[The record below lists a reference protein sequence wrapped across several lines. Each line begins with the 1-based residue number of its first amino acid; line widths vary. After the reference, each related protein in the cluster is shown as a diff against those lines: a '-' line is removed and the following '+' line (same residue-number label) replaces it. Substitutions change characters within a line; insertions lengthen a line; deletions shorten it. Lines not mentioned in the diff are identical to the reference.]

1 MQTPLE
7 KAPAVCSPLGLLQLL
22 CGLCGQLPFGSLR
35 AATALLVIALASPLR
50 AQDPR
55 VIDDFSS
62 LAAWTSVPS
71 DGVSLQLV
79 PAAGAMRMDIDFH
92 GGGGYAVARRAV
104 NLEMP
109 ANYEITFRVRG
120 TVPVNNLE
128 FKLSDSTG
136 ENVWWENRRDFA
148 FPRTWTTYR
157 IKRRQIQFAWGPL
170 GGGELRRAAGIEIA
184 VTAGK
189 GGKGSVWIDDLRLT
203 PLPPD
208 PATPPAPVAL
218 DAPAA
223 VDGDSTT
230 VWKSQPVATP
240 SLTLDL
246 GYRREFGGLVIDW
259 DSLDYARAYDVQ
271 GSTDQRSW
279 RVLRRV
285 TRGNGGRDWLY
296 MPESEAQWLRLTART
311 TSRSRGIGVR
321 EIRVKPL
328 EWSATPNAFFADVS
342 RESPAGSFPRYW
354 PDRQTFWTLVGVEGD
369 FREALFSEDGAV
381 ETDKAG
387 FTIEP
392 FLLNDARLLTWNDV
406 EITRSLADGDLPI
419 PSVQWRASGLTLDV
433 TSFATGGAGTSR
445 VFTRYRVTNS
455 TDSVVRPTLFVAV
468 RPFQV
473 NSAWQ
478 FLNTTG
484 GFTPIRSIVWRAGRV
499 YVNDT
504 AQVVPFP
511 APALFGATTLD
522 GGDIVDH
529 IRAGRLPTATAVRDS
544 LGFASGALSFPLTI
558 AARSHRDV
566 WIDLPARRASRVM
579 PRSAL
584 EATEALNAQA
594 LYWRGRLDSIPI
606 VLPPSG
612 APLIQ
617 AMRSSLAH
625 ILLNRDG
632 PRIQPGSRSYE
643 RSWIRDGALT
653 SAALLRIGGTREVR
667 EFIDWYAPFQ
677 YDNGKVPCCVDH
689 RGADPVPEHD
699 SHGELIFL
707 IAEYVRL
714 TGDTAVARTNWPR
727 IVAAVGYIDTLR
739 RQRLTP
745 EYDAADKRH
754 FRGILPPSISHEG
767 YSAKPMHSYW
777 DDFFALRGLKDAAEL
792 AVTLGEMG
800 EARRIGALADTFRVD
815 LIASIEAAMKVHNI
829 DFIPGAA
836 DLGDFDA
843 TSTTVGLAP
852 GGELHRLPRAAVERT
867 FARYYEEFVKRRDG
881 PQTWE
886 AYTPYEFRVP
896 GSLVR
901 LGWRDRALEVLD
913 WLFKDK
919 RPPEWNQWPEV
930 VWRDPRI
937 PRFFGDLPHG
947 WVASD
952 FIRSV
957 LDLFAYEDE
966 QETGATL
973 VIGAGIRDEWLR
985 EGDGVRV
992 RALPTRFGR
1001 IGYQARAVGD
1011 AIVFAFDPGLR
1022 MPAAGMLVRN
1032 PNDLPA
1038 RRITVD
1044 GREAS
1049 PDANGD
1055 VLLLA
1060 PAREVR
1066 FGY

>member
-1 MQTPLE
+1 MQYTSLALTLVAVLPL
-7 KAPAVCSPLGLLQLL
+7 
-22 CGLCGQLPFGSLR
+22 
-35 AATALLVIALASPLR
+35 AAQEA
-50 AQDPR
+50 R

-62 LAAWTSVPS
+62 IAAWTSAPS
-71 DGVSLQLV
+71 DGVSLRLV
-79 PAAGAMRMDIDFH
+79 AVAGAMRMDIDFH
-92 GGGGYAVARRAV
+92 GGGGYAVARRVVDLA
-104 NLEMP
+104 MP
-109 ANYEITFRVRG
+109 QNYEITFRIRG
-120 TVPVNNLE
+120 TVPPNNLE
-128 FKLSDSTG
+128 FKLIDSTG
-136 ENVWWENRRDFA
+136 ENVWWSNRRDFS

-157 IKRRQIQFAWGPL
+157 IKRRQVEFAWGPL
-170 GGGELRRAAGIEIA
+170 GSGALRHAAGIEIA

-203 PLPPD
+203 PLPPV
-208 PATPPAPVAL
+208 PTTPPPPVAI

-230 VWKSQPVATP
+230 AWRSPAIAVP

-259 DSLDYARAYDVQ
+259 DSLDYARAYDVL
-271 GSTDQRSW
+271 GSNDQRTW

-285 TRGNGGRDWLY
+285 ARANGARDWLY
-296 MPESEAQWLRLTART
+296 MPESEAQWVRLVART
-311 TSRSRGIGVR
+311 TSRGRGVGVR

-328 EWSATPNAFFADVS
+328 EWAATPNAFFADIA
-342 RESPAGSFPRYW
+342 RETPAGSFPRYW
-354 PDRQTFWTLVGVEGD
+354 PDRQTFWTLVGIEED
-369 FREALFSEDGAV
+369 FREALFSEDGAL
-381 ETDKAG
+381 ESDKG
-387 FTIEP
+387 SFTVEP
-392 FLLNDARLLTWNDV
+392 FLRNGEQLITWNDV
-406 EITRSLADGDLPI
+406 EVARSLEDGDLPI
-419 PSVQWRASGLTLDV
+419 PTVRWRAGNLTLDV
-433 TSFATGGAGTSR
+433 TSFATGR
-445 VFTRYRVTNS
+445 VAASTVLARYRVSNQG
-455 TDSVVRPTLFVAV
+455 DSAARPTLYLAV

-484 GFTPIRSIVWRAGRV
+484 GFSPIRSIVWRGGRV
-499 YVNDT
+499 HVNDT
-504 AQVVPFP
+504 AQVVPLE
-511 APALFGATTLD
+511 APRAFGATMLD
-522 GGDIVDH
+522 AGDIVDH
-529 IRAGRLPTATAVRDS
+529 LRAGRLPAATTARDS
-544 LGFASGALSFPLTI
+544 LGFASGALAYPLSI

-566 WIDLPARRASRVM
+566 WIALPARRAPASVLRTV
-579 PRSAL
+579 A
-584 EATEALNAQA
+584 EANASFNVTKRQWQA
-594 LYWRGRLDSIPI
+594 RLDSIPI
-606 VLPPSG
+606 VLPASG
-612 APLIQ
+612 AALIQ

-667 EFIDWYAPFQ
+667 EFIEWYAPFQ
-677 YDNGKVPCCVDH
+677 YPNGKVPCCVDH

-699 SHGELIFL
+699 SHGQLIYL

-714 TGDTAVARTNWPR
+714 TGDTAIARENWHR
-727 IVAAVGYIDTLR
+727 VLGAVDYIDSLR

-745 EYDAADKRH
+745 EYDAPDKRH

-792 AVTLGEMG
+792 AVTVGEMDA
-800 EARRIGALADTFRVD
+800 ARRIGALSDTFRVD
-815 LIASIEAAMKVHNI
+815 LVASIENAMRHHKI
-829 DFIPGAA
+829 DYIPGAA

-843 TSTTVGLAP
+843 TSTTVGMAP

-867 FARYYEEFVKRRDG
+867 FARYYEDFVKRRDG

-913 WLFKDK
+913 WLFKDR
-919 RPPEWNQWPEV
+919 RPAEWNQWPEV

-966 QETGATL
+966 QDTGAAL
-973 VIGAGIRDEWLR
+973 VIGAGVRDEWLR

-1001 IGYQARAVGD
+1001 IGYHMRAVGD
-1011 AIVFAFDPGLR
+1011 TVVLTFDAGLR
-1022 MPAAGMLVRN
+1022 MPAAGIVVRN

-1038 RRITVD
+1038 RRIVVN

-1049 PDANGD
+1049 PDENGNL
-1055 VLLLA
+1055 VLLA

-1066 FGY
+1066 FEY

>member
-1 MQTPLE
+1 MRKQ
-7 KAPAVCSPLGLLQLL
+7 AFPA
-22 CGLCGQLPFGSLR
+22 
-35 AATALLVIALASPLR
+35 ALLVTALAFPLR
-50 AQDPR
+50 AQEPR

-92 GGGGYAVARRAV
+92 GGGGYAVARRTV
-104 NLEMP
+104 DFELPE
-109 ANYEITFRVRG
+109 NYEITFRVRG

-136 ENVWWENRRDFA
+136 DNVWWVNRRDYA

-184 VTAGK
+184 VTAGN

-203 PLPPD
+203 PLPPV
-208 PATPPAPVAL
+208 PATPPAPVAT

-230 VWKSQPVATP
+230 VWKSRPVATP
-240 SLTLDL
+240 SITLDL

-271 GSTDQRSW
+271 GSTDQRTW

-285 TRGNGGRDWLY
+285 TRGNGRRDWLY
-296 MPESEAQWLRLTART
+296 MPESEAQWLRVTART
-311 TSRSRGIGVR
+311 TSRSRGIGMR

-342 RESPAGSFPRYW
+342 RESPPGSFPRYW
-354 PDRQTFWTLVGVEGD
+354 PDRQTFWTLVGIEGD
-369 FREALFSEDGAV
+369 FREALLSEDGALESDKGSFTV
-381 ETDKAG
+381 E
-387 FTIEP
+387 P
-392 FLLNDARLLTWNDV
+392 MLRNDGQLLTWNDV
-406 EITRSLADGDLPI
+406 AIARSLEGGDLPI
-419 PSVQWRASGLTLDV
+419 PTVQWRAGSLTLDI
-433 TSFATGGAGTSR
+433 TSFATGRAGASTILA
-445 VFTRYRVTNS
+445 RYRVSNQG
-455 TDSVVRPTLFVAV
+455 DSAARPTLYLAM

-484 GFTPIRSIVWRAGRV
+484 GFSPIRSIAWRAGRV
-499 YVNDT
+499 HVNDT
-504 AQVVPFP
+504 AHVVPLQPP
-511 APALFGATTLD
+511 AGFGAATLD
-522 GGDIVDH
+522 AGDIVDH
-529 IRAGRLPTATAVRDS
+529 LRTGRLPTATAVTDS
-544 LGFASGALSFPLTI
+544 LGFASGALAFPLVV
-558 AARSHRDV
+558 APRAHRDV
-566 WIDLPARRASRVM
+566 WVALPSRRAGAAM
-579 PRSAL
+579 PRSVAL
-584 EATEALNAQA
+584 ANGSFEATKQHWVA
-594 LYWRGRLDSIPI
+594 RLDSIPI

-612 APLIQ
+612 APLIR

-667 EFIDWYAPFQ
+667 DFIDWYAPFQ
-677 YDNGKVPCCVDH
+677 YANGKVPCCVDH

-745 EYDAADKRH
+745 EYDAPDKRH

-792 AVTLGEMG
+792 AVTLGELG

-815 LIASIEAAMKVHNI
+815 LLASIEAAMKVHTI

-867 FARYYEEFVKRRDG
+867 FARYYEEFLKRRDG

-985 EGDGVRV
+985 ERDGVRV

-1055 VLLLA
+1055 LLLLA

-1066 FGY
+1066 FEY

>member
-1 MQTPLE
+1 MRADSRLPKPRASCAQVLL
-7 KAPAVCSPLGLLQLL
+7 AAV
-22 CGLCGQLPFGSLR
+22 
-35 AATALLVIALASPLR
+35 LASPLA
-50 AQDPR
+50 AQEPR
-55 VIDDFSS
+55 VIDDFAS
-62 LAAWTSVPS
+62 LAAWTAVPS

-104 NLEMP
+104 NLELP
-109 ANYEITFRVRG
+109 ENYEITFRIRG
-120 TVPVNNLE
+120 TVPRNNLE

-136 ENVWWENRRDFA
+136 ENVWWLNRRDYA
-148 FPRTWTTYR
+148 FPTTWTTYR
-157 IKRRQIQFAWGPL
+157 IKRRQVSFAWGPL
-170 GGGELRRAAGIEIA
+170 GGGDLKRAAGIEIA
-184 VTAGK
+184 VTAGT
-189 GGKGSVWIDDLRLT
+189 GGKGSVWIDDLRVT
-203 PLPPD
+203 PLPPT
-208 PATPPAPVAL
+208 PATPPPLVAT

-223 VDGDSTT
+223 VDDDSGT
-230 VWKSQPVATP
+230 VWRSRVTAMP
-240 SLTLDL
+240 SLTVDL

-259 DSLDYARAYDVQ
+259 DSLDYARSYEVLA
-271 GSTDQRSW
+271 SNDQRTW
-279 RVLRRV
+279 RVVHRV

-296 MPESEAQWLRLTART
+296 MPESEAQWIRILART
-311 TSRSRGIGVR
+311 TSRSRGVGIRGL
-321 EIRVKPL
+321 RVKPL
-328 EWSATPNAFFADVS
+328 EWSATHNAFFADVS
-342 RESPAGSFPRYW
+342 RESPPGTFPRYW

-369 FREALFSEDGAV
+369 FREALFGEDGAL
-381 ETDKAG
+381 ESDKG
-387 FTIEP
+387 SFTIEP
-392 FLLNDARLLTWNDV
+392 FLRSDDRLLTWNDV
-406 EITRSLADGDLPI
+406 EITRSLEGSDLPI
-419 PSVQWRASGLTLDV
+419 PTVQWRAGNLTLDV
-433 TSFATGGAGTSR
+433 TSFGTGRAGAST
-445 VFTRYRVTNS
+445 VLARYRVSNRS
-455 TDSVVRPTLFVAV
+455 DSVARPTLYVAV

-484 GFTPIRSIVWRAGRV
+484 GFSAIRSIVWRGGRV
-499 YVNDT
+499 HVNDT
-504 AQVVPFP
+504 AHVVPLQPP
-511 APALFGATTLD
+511 AAFGATTLD
-522 GGDIVDH
+522 AGNIVDH
-529 IRAGRLPTATAVRDS
+529 LRGGRLPPAPAASDS
-544 LGFASGALSFPLTI
+544 RGFASGALAFPLTI
-558 AARSHRDV
+558 PAGPHRDV
-566 WIDLPARRASRVM
+566 WIALPARRA
-579 PRSAL
+579 
-584 EATEALNAQA
+584 QA
-594 LYWRGRLDSIPI
+594 LPPRTGAEANASLNVVRRQWQARLDSIPI

-612 APLIQ
+612 APIVR

-625 ILLNRDG
+625 ILLTRDG

-667 EFIDWYAPFQ
+667 EFIEWYAPFQ

-699 SHGELIFL
+699 SHGQLIYL

-714 TGDTAVARTNWPR
+714 TGDTSIARTNWPR
-727 IVAAVGYIDTLR
+727 IVDAVGYIDTLR

-745 EYDAADKRH
+745 EYDAPDKRH

-792 AVTLGEMG
+792 AVTLGELE
-800 EARRIGALADTFRVD
+800 EARRIGALSDTFRVD
-815 LIASIEAAMKVHNI
+815 LMASIQAAMQVHRI
-829 DFIPGAA
+829 DYIPGAA

-852 GGELHRLPRAAVERT
+852 GGELYRLPRAAVERT
-867 FARYYEEFVKRRDG
+867 FARYYENFVERRDG

-901 LGWRDRALEVLD
+901 LGWRDRAHEVLE
-913 WLFKDK
+913 WLFKDA
-919 RPPEWNQWPEV
+919 RPVEWNQWPEV

-937 PRFFGDLPHG
+937 PRFFGDVPHG

-966 QETGATL
+966 QETGAVL
-973 VIGAGIRDEWLR
+973 VIGAGMKDQWLR

-1001 IGYQARAVGD
+1001 ISYRARAVGD
-1011 AIVFAFDPGLR
+1011 TVVFSFDPGLR
-1022 MPAAGMLVRN
+1022 MPAAGIVVRN
-1032 PNDLPA
+1032 PSDLPA
-1038 RRITVD
+1038 RRILVD

-1049 PDANGD
+1049 PDATGNL
-1055 VLLLA
+1055 VLLA
-1060 PAREVR
+1060 TARQVR
-1066 FGY
+1066 FEY

>member
-1 MQTPLE
+1 MRRE
-7 KAPAVCSPLGLLQLL
+7 
-22 CGLCGQLPFGSLR
+22 CGLRIADCALVVLCAVPV
-35 AATALLVIALASPLR
+35 AAQES
-50 AQDPR
+50 R
-55 VIDDFSS
+55 VVDDFSS
-62 LAAWTSVPS
+62 LAAWTAVPS

-79 PAAGAMRMDIDFH
+79 PAGGAMRMDIDFH

-104 NLEMP
+104 DLALPE
-109 ANYEITFRVRG
+109 NYEITFRIRG
-120 TVPVNNLE
+120 TIPRNNLE
-128 FKLSDSTG
+128 FKLSDPSG
-136 ENVWWENRRDFA
+136 ENVWWLNRRDYG
-148 FPRTWTTYR
+148 FPGNWTTYR
-157 IKRRQIQFAWGPL
+157 IKRRQISFAWGPL
-170 GGGELRRAAGIEIA
+170 GGGELGRVAGIEIA
-184 VTAGK
+184 VTAGS
-189 GGKGSVWIDDLRLT
+189 GGKGSVWIDDLRVV
-203 PLPPD
+203 PLAPV
-208 PATPPAPVAL
+208 PATSPPLVAT

-223 VDGDSTT
+223 VDTDSTT
-230 VWKSQPVATP
+230 VWRSRVTAMP
-240 SLTLDL
+240 SLTIDL

-259 DSLDYARAYDVQ
+259 DSLDYARSYEVLA
-271 GSTDQRSW
+271 SNDQRTW
-279 RVLRRV
+279 RVAHRV

-296 MPESEAQWLRLTART
+296 MPESEAQWLRVLART
-311 TSRSRGIGVR
+311 TSRSRGVGIR
-321 EIRVKPL
+321 EVRVKPL
-328 EWSATPNAFFADVS
+328 EWSATQNAFFAEVS
-342 RESPAGSFPRYW
+342 RESSSGTFPRYW
-354 PDRQTFWTLVGVEGD
+354 PDRQTFWTLVGIEGD
-369 FREALFSEDGAV
+369 FREALLSEDGAL
-381 ETDKAG
+381 ESDKG
-387 FTIEP
+387 SFTIEP
-392 FLLNDARLLTWNDV
+392 FLRSGEGLLTWNDV
-406 EITRSLADGDLPI
+406 EIAQSLEGGDLPI
-419 PSVQWRASGLTLDV
+419 PTVQWRAGSFTLDV
-433 TSFATGGAGTSR
+433 TSFATGRAGASTALA
-445 VFTRYRVTNS
+445 RYRVSNQS
-455 TDSVVRPTLFVAV
+455 DSVTRTTLYVAV

-484 GFTPIRSIVWRAGRV
+484 GFSPIRSIVWRAGRV
-499 YVNDT
+499 HINDT
-504 AQVVPFP
+504 AHVVPLQ
-511 APALFGATTLD
+511 APSGFGATTLD
-522 GGDIVDH
+522 AGDIVDH
-529 IRAGRLPTATAVRDS
+529 LRNGRLPTATTAGDS
-544 LGFASGALSFPLTI
+544 LGFASGALAFPLTI
-558 AARSHRDV
+558 PARAHRDV
-566 WIDLPARRASRVM
+566 WIALPSRRVGASMR
-579 PRSAL
+579 RTAAQANASL
-584 EATEALNAQA
+584 EAAKRH
-594 LYWRGRLDSIPI
+594 WRARLDSIPI

-612 APLIQ
+612 APIVR

-653 SAALLRIGGTREVR
+653 SAALLRVGGTREVR
-667 EFIDWYAPFQ
+667 EFIEWYAPFQ

-699 SHGELIFL
+699 SHGQLIYL

-714 TGDTAVARTNWPR
+714 TGDTAIARTNWPR
-727 IVAAVGYIDTLR
+727 IVDAVGYIDTLR

-792 AVTLGEMG
+792 AATLGEL
-800 EARRIGALADTFRVD
+800 EESRRIGALADTFRVD
-815 LIASIEAAMKVHNI
+815 LIASIQASMRVHKI

-901 LGWRDRALEVLD
+901 LGWRDRANEVLD
-913 WLFKDK
+913 WLFKDA
-919 RPPEWNQWPEV
+919 RPREWNQWPEV

-937 PRFFGDLPHG
+937 PRFFGDVPHG

-966 QETGATL
+966 QETGAAL

-1001 IGYQARAVGD
+1001 LGYHARAVGD
-1011 AIVFAFDPGLR
+1011 TIVFAFDPGLR
-1022 MPAAGMLVRN
+1022 MPAAGLVVRN

-1038 RRITVD
+1038 RRILVD

-1049 PDANGD
+1049 PDAGGHL
-1055 VLLLA
+1055 VLLA
-1060 PAREVR
+1060 PARAVR
-1066 FGY
+1066 FEY

>member
-1 MQTPLE
+1 MIADCAGALW
-7 KAPAVCSPLGLLQLL
+7 AGRIASCAVWVACALSV
-22 CGLCGQLPFGSLR
+22 
-35 AATALLVIALASPLR
+35 AAQEA
-50 AQDPR
+50 R

-62 LAAWTSVPS
+62 LSAWTSVPS
-71 DGVSLQLV
+71 DGVSLALV
-79 PAAGAMRMDIDFH
+79 QTAGAMRMDIDFH

-104 NLEMP
+104 DLEMP
-109 ANYEITFRVRG
+109 ENYEITFRVRG
-120 TVPVNNLE
+120 TVPRNNLE
-128 FKLSDSTG
+128 FKLIDPTG
-136 ENVWWENRRDFA
+136 ENVWWLNRRDFT

-157 IKRRQIQFAWGPL
+157 IKRRQVSFAWGPL
-170 GGGELRRAAGIEIA
+170 GGGDLRRAAGIEIA
-184 VTAGK
+184 ITAGS
-189 GGKGSVWIDDLRLT
+189 GGRGSVWIDDLRLT
-203 PLPPD
+203 PLPLV
-208 PATPPAPVAL
+208 PATPPTPVAIG
-218 DAPAA
+218 APAA
-223 VDGDSTT
+223 VDDDSTT
-230 VWKSQPVATP
+230 VWTSRAVPTP

-259 DSLDYARAYDVQ
+259 DSLEYARTYEIL
-271 GSTDQRSW
+271 GSNDERTW

-285 TRGNGGRDWLY
+285 ARGNGGRDWLY
-296 MPESEAQWLRLTART
+296 MPESEAQWVRIVARA
-311 TSRSRGIGVR
+311 TSRGRGMGVR
-321 EIRVKPL
+321 DVRVKPL
-328 EWSATPNAFFADVS
+328 EWSATPNAFFADIA
-342 RESPAGSFPRYW
+342 REAPAGSFPRYW

-369 FREALFSEDGAV
+369 FREALFSEDGAL
-381 ETDKAG
+381 EGDKAG

-392 FLLNDARLLTWNDV
+392 FLSNDARLITWNDV
-406 EITRSLADGDLPI
+406 EIARSLEDRDLPI
-419 PSVQWRASGLTLDV
+419 PTVQWRAGGLTLDV
-433 TSFATGGAGTSR
+433 TSFATGRSGAST
-445 VFTRYRVTNS
+445 VLARYRVTNL
-455 TDSVVRPTLFVAV
+455 TDSVLRPTLYVAV

-473 NSAWQ
+473 NSALQ

-484 GFTPIRSIVWRAGRV
+484 GFAPIRSIVWRGGRV
-499 YVNDT
+499 HVNDT
-504 AQVVPFP
+504 AHVVPLQ
-511 APALFGATTLD
+511 APRSFGATTLD
-522 GGDIVDH
+522 AGDIVDH
-529 IRAGRLPTATAVRDS
+529 LRTGRLPTATTARDS
-544 LGFASGALSFPLTI
+544 LGFASGALAFPLSI
-558 AARSHRDV
+558 PARSHHDV
-566 WIDLPARRASRVM
+566 WIAMPARRARASA
-579 PRSAL
+579 PRMVA
-584 EATEALNAQA
+584 EANASFNVTKRQ
-594 LYWRGRLDSIPI
+594 WQTRLDSIPI
-606 VLPPSG
+606 ELPASG
-612 APLIQ
+612 APLVQ

-677 YDNGKVPCCVDH
+677 YPNGKVPCCVDH

-699 SHGELIFL
+699 SHGQLIYL
-707 IAEYVRL
+707 IAEYARL
-714 TGDTAVARTNWPR
+714 TGDTGVARTHWPR

-745 EYDAADKRH
+745 EFDAPDKRH

-792 AVTLGEMG
+792 GFTLGETD
-800 EARRIGALADTFRVD
+800 EATRIAALSDTFRVD
-815 LIASIEAAMKVHNI
+815 LIASIENAMRHHRI

-852 GGELHRLPRAAVERT
+852 GGELHRLPRQALERT
-867 FARYYEEFVKRRDG
+867 FARYYDDFVKRRDG

-896 GSLVR
+896 GALLR
-901 LGWRDRALEVLD
+901 LGRRDRALEVLD

-966 QETGATL
+966 HDTGAAL

-985 EGDGVRV
+985 EGEGVRV
-992 RALPTRFGR
+992 RAMPTRFGR
-1001 IGYQARAVGD
+1001 LGYQMRAMGD
-1011 AIVFAFDPGLR
+1011 TIVLTFDPGLR
-1022 MPAAGMLVRN
+1022 MPAAGLIVRN

-1038 RRITVD
+1038 RRIVVN

-1049 PDANGD
+1049 PDQNGD
-1055 VLLLA
+1055 LVLLA

-1066 FGY
+1066 FEY

>member
-1 MQTPLE
+1 MR
-7 KAPAVCSPLGLLQLL
+7 ARIA
-22 CGLCGQLPFGSLR
+22 LR
-35 AATALLVIALASPLR
+35 AARGLRGTLCAFVLATSVG
-50 AQDPR
+50 AQEAR

-62 LAAWTSVPS
+62 LAAWTAVPS
-71 DGVSLQLV
+71 DGVSLTLV
-79 PAAGAMRMDIDFH
+79 PATGAMRMDIDFQ

-104 NLEMP
+104 DLEMP
-109 ANYEITFRVRG
+109 ENYEITFRVRG
-120 TVPVNNLE
+120 TVPRNNLE
-128 FKLSDSTG
+128 FKLIDSTG
-136 ENVWWENRRDFA
+136 ENVWWLNRRDFA

-157 IKRRQIQFAWGPL
+157 IKRRQVQFAWGPL

-184 VTAGK
+184 VTAGS

-203 PLPPD
+203 PLPPV
-208 PATPPAPVAL
+208 PATPPPPVAV

-230 VWKSQPVATP
+230 AWRSRAIATP

-259 DSLDYARAYDVQ
+259 DSLDYARAYDVL
-271 GSTDQRSW
+271 GSNDQRTW

-285 TRGNGGRDWLY
+285 ARGTGGRDWLY
-296 MPESEAQWLRLTART
+296 MPESEAQWVRLVARA
-311 TSRSRGIGVR
+311 TSRGRGVGVR

-328 EWSATPNAFFADVS
+328 EWSATPNAFFADIA
-342 RESPAGSFPRYW
+342 RETPAGSFPRFW
-354 PDRQTFWTLVGVEGD
+354 PDRQTFWTLVGVEED
-369 FREALFSEDGAV
+369 FREALFSEDGAL
-381 ETDKAG
+381 ESDKG
-387 FTIEP
+387 SFTVEP
-392 FLLNDARLLTWNDV
+392 FLRNDGQLITWNDV
-406 EITRSLADGDLPI
+406 EIARSLEDGDLPI
-419 PSVQWRASGLTLDV
+419 PTVQWRAGNLTLEV
-433 TSFATGGAGTSR
+433 TSFATGRAGAST
-445 VFTRYRVTNS
+445 VMARYRVYNGS
-455 TDSVVRPTLFVAV
+455 DSAARPTLYLAV

-484 GFTPIRSIVWRAGRV
+484 GFSPIHSLSWRAGRV
-499 YVNDT
+499 HVNDT
-504 AQVVPFP
+504 ARVVPLQ
-511 APALFGATTLD
+511 APSVFGATMLD
-522 GGDIVDH
+522 AGDIVDH
-529 IRAGRLPTATAVRDS
+529 LRAGRLPTATSVRDS
-544 LGFASGALSFPLTI
+544 LGFASGALAYPLSI

-566 WIDLPARRASRVM
+566 WIALPARGAGTSV
-579 PRSAL
+579 PR
-584 EATEALNAQA
+584 TVAQA
-594 LYWRGRLDSIPI
+594 TATFDAARRHWQTRLDSIPI
-606 VLPPSG
+606 VLPASG

-653 SAALLRIGGTREVR
+653 SAALLRVGGTREVR
-667 EFIDWYAPFQ
+667 EFIEWYAPFQ
-677 YDNGKVPCCVDH
+677 YPNGKVPCCVDH

-699 SHGELIFL
+699 SHGQLIYL
-707 IAEYVRL
+707 ITEYVRL
-714 TGDTAVARTNWPR
+714 TADTAVARANWPR
-727 IVAAVGYIDTLR
+727 VVAAVGYIDTLR

-745 EYDAADKRH
+745 EFDAPDKRH

-777 DDFFALRGLKDAAEL
+777 DDFFALRGLRDATEL
-792 AVTLGEMG
+792 AVTLGEMD
-800 EARRIGALADTFRVD
+800 EARRITALSDTFRVD
-815 LIASIEAAMKVHNI
+815 LIASIESAMRHHNI

-843 TSTTVGLAP
+843 TSTTVALAP
-852 GGELHRLPRAAVERT
+852 GGELRRLPRAAVERT
-867 FARYYEEFVKRRDG
+867 FARYYEDFVKRRDG

-966 QETGATL
+966 QETGAAL

-1001 IGYQARAVGD
+1001 IGYHMRAVGD
-1011 AIVFAFDPGLR
+1011 TVVLAFDAGLR
-1022 MPAAGMLVRN
+1022 MPAAGILVRN

-1038 RRITVD
+1038 RRIVVD

-1049 PDANGD
+1049 PDQNGD
-1055 VLLLA
+1055 LVLLA
-1060 PAREVR
+1060 PAHVVR
-1066 FGY
+1066 FEY

>member
-1 MQTPLE
+1 MRSRARTPYT
-7 KAPAVCSPLGLLQLL
+7 
-22 CGLCGQLPFGSLR
+22 SL
-35 AATALLVIALASPLR
+35 ALALSAVLPLA
-50 AQDPR
+50 AQEAR

-62 LAAWTSVPS
+62 LAAWTAAPS
-71 DGVSLQLV
+71 DGVSLKLV
-79 PAAGAMRMDIDFH
+79 PVAGAMRMDIDFH

-104 NLEMP
+104 DLEMP
-109 ANYEITFRVRG
+109 ENYEITFRIRG
-120 TVPVNNLE
+120 TVPRNNLE
-128 FKLSDSTG
+128 FKLIDATG
-136 ENVWWENRRDFA
+136 ENVWWVNQRDFA
-148 FPRTWTTYR
+148 FPRTWSTFR
-157 IKRRQIQFAWGPL
+157 IKRRQVQFAWGPL
-170 GGGELRRAAGIEIA
+170 GGGELRRVAGIEIA
-184 VTAGK
+184 ITAGN
-189 GGKGSVWIDDLRLT
+189 GGKGSVLIDDLRLT
-203 PLPPD
+203 PLPPV
-208 PATPPAPVAL
+208 PATPPAPVAV

-230 VWKSQPVATP
+230 AWRSRAVPTP

-259 DSLDYARAYDVQ
+259 DSLDYARAYAVL
-271 GSTDQRSW
+271 GSNDERTW

-285 TRGNGGRDWLY
+285 ARGNGGRDWLY
-296 MPESEAQWLRLTART
+296 MPESEAQWVRLVAGT
-311 TSRSRGIGVR
+311 TSRGRGIGVR
-321 EIRVKPL
+321 EVRVKPL
-328 EWSATPNAFFADVS
+328 EWAATPNAFFADIA
-342 RESPAGSFPRYW
+342 RETPAGSFPRYW
-354 PDRQTFWTLVGVEGD
+354 PDRQTFWTLVGIEGD
-369 FREALFSEDGAV
+369 FREALFSEDGAL
-381 ETDKAG
+381 ESDKG
-387 FTIEP
+387 SFTIEP
-392 FLLNDARLLTWNDV
+392 FLRNDGQLITWNDV
-406 EITRSLADGDLPI
+406 QIARTLEDGDLPI
-419 PSVQWRASGLTLDV
+419 PTVRWRAGNLTVEV
-433 TSFATGGAGTSR
+433 TSFAAGR
-445 VFTRYRVTNS
+445 VAASTVLARYRVFNQ
-455 TDSVVRPTLFVAV
+455 TDSAARPTLYLAV

-484 GFTPIRSIVWRAGRV
+484 GFSPIRSLVWRGGRV
-499 YVNDT
+499 HVNDT
-504 AQVVPFP
+504 AHVVPLE
-511 APALFGATTLD
+511 APSAFGATMLD
-522 GGDIVDH
+522 AGDIVDH
-529 IRAGRLPTATAVRDS
+529 LRAGRLPAATTVRDS
-544 LGFASGALSFPLTI
+544 LGFASGALAYALSIPP
-558 AARSHRDV
+558 RSHRDV
-566 WIDLPARRASRVM
+566 WIALPARLARASA
-579 PRSAL
+579 PRTVA
-584 EATEALNAQA
+584 EANASFNVTRRQWQA
-594 LYWRGRLDSIPI
+594 RLDSIPI
-606 VLPPSG
+606 VLPASA
-612 APLIQ
+612 APIIQ

-677 YDNGKVPCCVDH
+677 YPNGKVPCCVDH

-699 SHGELIFL
+699 SHGQLIYL

-714 TGDTAVARTNWPR
+714 TGDTAVAQSNWPH
-727 IVAAVGYIDTLR
+727 VLAAVGYIDTLR
-739 RQRLTP
+739 RQRLTA
-745 EYDAADKRH
+745 EFDAPDKRH

-792 AVTLGEMG
+792 AVTLGEME
-800 EARRIGALADTFRVD
+800 EARRIAALTDTFRVD
-815 LIASIEAAMKVHNI
+815 LFASIENAMRHHGI

-867 FARYYEEFVKRRDG
+867 FARYYEDFVKRRDG

-901 LGWRDRALEVLD
+901 LGWRDRAREVLD

-919 RPPEWNQWPEV
+919 RPTEWNQWPEV

-966 QETGATL
+966 QDTGAAL

-1001 IGYQARAVGD
+1001 IGYHMRAVGD
-1011 AIVFAFDPGLR
+1011 TVVLTFDAGLR
-1022 MPAAGMLVRN
+1022 MPAAGILVRN

-1038 RRITVD
+1038 RRIVVN

-1055 VLLLA
+1055 LVLLA

-1066 FGY
+1066 FEY

>member
-1 MQTPLE
+1 MCKQ
-7 KAPAVCSPLGLLQLL
+7 A
-22 CGLCGQLPFGSLR
+22 LP
-35 AATALLVIALASPLR
+35 TALFVAALVSPMA
-50 AQDPR
+50 AQEPR

-62 LAAWTSVPS
+62 LAAWAAVPS

-79 PAAGAMRMDIDFH
+79 PAAGAMRMDVDFH

-104 NLEMP
+104 DLEMP
-109 ANYEITFRVRG
+109 ENYEITFRVRG

-136 ENVWWENRRDFA
+136 ENVWWVNRRDFA

-170 GGGELRRAAGIEIA
+170 GGGDLRRARGIEIA
-184 VTAGK
+184 VTAGS
-189 GGKGSVWIDDLRLT
+189 GGKGSVWIDDLRLM
-203 PLPPD
+203 PLAPV
-208 PATPPAPVAL
+208 PATPPPPVAIE
-218 DAPAA
+218 AAAA
-223 VDGDSTT
+223 VDGDSATI
-230 VWKSQPVATP
+230 WRSRAVATP

-259 DSLDYARAYDVQ
+259 DSLDFARAYDVQ
-271 GSTDQRSW
+271 GSTDQRTW

-285 TRGNGGRDWLY
+285 ARGNGGRDWLY

-311 TSRSRGIGVR
+311 TSRSRGIGIR

-328 EWSATPNAFFADVS
+328 EWSATPNAFFADVT
-342 RESPAGSFPRYW
+342 RESPPGSFPRYW

-369 FREALFSEDGAV
+369 FREALFSEDGALESDKGSFTV
-381 ETDKAG
+381 EPVLRNDGQLITWSDV
-387 FTIEP
+387 TI
-392 FLLNDARLLTWNDV
+392 A
-406 EITRSLADGDLPI
+406 RSLEDGHLPI
-419 PSVQWRASGLTLDV
+419 PTVEWHAGNLTLGV
-433 TSFATGGAGTSR
+433 TAFATGRPGAST
-445 VFTRYRVTNS
+445 VLARYRVSNQGDS
-455 TDSVVRPTLFVAV
+455 TAHPTLYLAV

-484 GFTPIRSIVWRAGRV
+484 GFSPIRSLVWRAGRV
-499 YVNDT
+499 HVNDT
-504 AQVVPFP
+504 AHVVPLQ
-511 APALFGATTLD
+511 APAAFGATTLD
-522 GGDIVDH
+522 AGDIIDH
-529 IRAGRLPTATAVRDS
+529 LRVGRLPTATTVADS
-544 LGFASGALSFPLTI
+544 LGFASGALSFPLVV
-558 AARSHRDV
+558 AARSHRDI
-566 WIDLPARRASRVM
+566 WIAFPSRRAGTSM
-579 PRSAL
+579 PRTVAL
-584 EATEALNAQA
+584 ASTSFDATRQQWQA
-594 LYWRGRLDSIPI
+594 RLDSIPI
-606 VLPPSG
+606 ALPPSG
-612 APLIQ
+612 AALIQ

-653 SAALLRIGGTREVR
+653 SAALLRVGGTREVR

-677 YDNGKVPCCVDH
+677 YPNGKVPCCVDH

-745 EYDAADKRH
+745 EYDAPDKRH

-792 AVTLGEMG
+792 AVTLGEMS
-800 EARRIGALADTFRVD
+800 EARRIGSLADTFRVD

-867 FARYYEEFVKRRDG
+867 FSRYYEEFVKRRDG
-881 PQTWE
+881 AQTWE

-966 QETGATL
+966 QETGGTL
-973 VIGAGIRDEWLR
+973 VIGAGIREEWLR

-1022 MPAAGMLVRN
+1022 MPAAGILVRN

-1038 RRITVD
+1038 RRIIVD

-1055 VLLLA
+1055 LVLLA

-1066 FGY
+1066 FEY

>member
-1 MQTPLE
+1 VIADCGLRI
-7 KAPAVCSPLGLLQLL
+7 AGYAVCIACALPL
-22 CGLCGQLPFGSLR
+22 
-35 AATALLVIALASPLR
+35 AAQEA
-50 AQDPR
+50 R

-62 LAAWTSVPS
+62 IAAWTAAPS
-71 DGVSLQLV
+71 DGVSLRLV
-79 PAAGAMRMDIDFH
+79 PVAGAIRMDIDFH
-92 GGGGYAVARRAV
+92 SGGGYAVARRV
-104 NLEMP
+104 VDIEMP
-109 ANYEITFRVRG
+109 ENYEITFRVRG
-120 TVPVNNLE
+120 TVPRNNLE
-128 FKLSDSTG
+128 FKLIDSTG
-136 ENVWWENRRDFA
+136 ENVWWLNRRDFA

-157 IKRRQIQFAWGPL
+157 IKRRQVQFAWGPL

-184 VTAGK
+184 VTAGA

-203 PLPPD
+203 PLPPV
-208 PATPPAPVAL
+208 PATPPAPVAI

-223 VDGDSTT
+223 VDGDSAT
-230 VWKSQPVATP
+230 VWRSRAVSTP

-259 DSLDYARAYDVQ
+259 DSLDYARAYDVL
-271 GSTDQRSW
+271 GSNDERMW

-285 TRGNGGRDWLY
+285 ARGNGGSDWLY
-296 MPESEAQWLRLTART
+296 VPESEARWVRLVARI
-311 TSRSRGIGVR
+311 TSRGRGIGVR
-321 EIRVKPL
+321 EVRVKPL
-328 EWSATPNAFFADVS
+328 EWAATPNAFFADIA
-342 RESPAGSFPRYW
+342 RETPVGSFPRYW

-369 FREALFSEDGAV
+369 FREALFSEDGAL
-381 ETDKAG
+381 ESDKG
-387 FTIEP
+387 SFTIEP
-392 FLLNDARLLTWNDV
+392 FLRNDGRLITWNDV
-406 EITRSLADGDLPI
+406 EIARSLEDGDLPI
-419 PSVQWRASGLTLDV
+419 PTVHWRAGNLTLEV
-433 TSFATGGAGTSR
+433 MSFASGRAGAST
-445 VFTRYRVTNS
+445 VLARYRVSNRG
-455 TDSVVRPTLFVAV
+455 DSAARPTLYLAV

-484 GFTPIRSIVWRAGRV
+484 GFSPIRALSWRAGRV
-499 YVNDT
+499 HINDT
-504 AQVVPFP
+504 AHVVPLQTP
-511 APALFGATTLD
+511 SAFGATTLD
-522 GGDIVDH
+522 AGDIVDH
-529 IRAGRLPTATAVRDS
+529 LRAGRLPTATTVRDS
-544 LGFASGALSFPLTI
+544 LGFASGALAYPLSI
-558 AARSHRDV
+558 DARSHRDV
-566 WIDLPARRASRVM
+566 WIALPARRAGTSM
-579 PRSAL
+579 PR
-584 EATEALNAQA
+584 TVAQA
-594 LYWRGRLDSIPI
+594 NASFDATKRHWQARLDSIPV
-606 VLPPSG
+606 VLPTSG
-612 APLIQ
+612 APFIQ

-653 SAALLRIGGTREVR
+653 SAALLRIGGTQEVR

-677 YDNGKVPCCVDH
+677 YPNGKVPCCVDH

-699 SHGELIFL
+699 SHGQLIYL

-714 TGDTAVARTNWPR
+714 TGDTTVARTHWPR
-727 IVAAVGYIDTLR
+727 VVAAVGYIDTLR

-745 EYDAADKRH
+745 EFDAPDKRH

-777 DDFFALRGLKDAAEL
+777 DDFFALRGLKDAVEL
-792 AVTLGEMG
+792 GVTLGESE
-800 EARRIGALADTFRVD
+800 EARRIAALSDTFRVD
-815 LIASIEAAMKVHNI
+815 LIASIENAMRHHGI

-852 GGELHRLPRAAVERT
+852 GGELHRLPRTAVERT
-867 FARYYEEFVKRRDG
+867 FARYYEDFVKRRDG

-901 LGWRDRALEVLD
+901 LGWRNRALEVLD

-966 QETGATL
+966 QETGAAL

-1001 IGYQARAVGD
+1001 IGYQMRATGD
-1011 AIVFAFDPGLR
+1011 TVVLAFDAGLR
-1022 MPAAGMLVRN
+1022 IPAAGILVRN

-1038 RRITVD
+1038 RRIVVD

-1049 PDANGD
+1049 PDQNGD
-1055 VLLLA
+1055 LVLLA

-1066 FGY
+1066 FEY

>member
-1 MQTPLE
+1 MNVEAALRIPGCVLVVACSLPL
-7 KAPAVCSPLGLLQLL
+7 
-22 CGLCGQLPFGSLR
+22 
-35 AATALLVIALASPLR
+35 AAQEA
-50 AQDPR
+50 R
-55 VIDDFSS
+55 VIDDFTS
-62 LAAWTSVPS
+62 LAAWTAVPS
-71 DGVSLQLV
+71 DGVSLRLV
-79 PAAGAMRMDIDFH
+79 PSAGAMRMDIDFR

-104 NLEMP
+104 ELELP
-109 ANYEITFRVRG
+109 ENYEISFRVRG
-120 TVPVNNLE
+120 TVPANNLE

-136 ENVWWENRRDFA
+136 DNVWWLNRRDFA
-148 FPRTWTTYR
+148 FPRAWTTYR
-157 IKRRQIQFAWGPL
+157 IKRRHISFAWGPL
-170 GGGELRRAAGIEIA
+170 GGGELRRARGIEIA
-184 VTAGK
+184 VTAGQ
-189 GGKGSVWIDDLRLT
+189 GGKGSVWVDDLRLT
-203 PLPPD
+203 PLPPV
-208 PATPPAPVAL
+208 PTNPPAPVAI

-223 VDGDSTT
+223 TDGDSTT
-230 VWKSQPVATP
+230 IWRSHAVAAP
-240 SLTLDL
+240 ALTLDL
-246 GYRREFGGLVIDW
+246 GYRREFGGIVIDW
-259 DSLDYARAYDVQ
+259 DSLDFASAYDVQ
-271 GSTDQRSW
+271 GSTDRRTW
-279 RVLRRV
+279 RTLRRV
-285 TRGNGGRDWLY
+285 ARGNGGRDWLY
-296 MPESEAQWLRLTART
+296 LPESEAQWLRLTTRT
-311 TSRSRGIGVR
+311 TNRARGIGIR

-328 EWSATPNAFFADVS
+328 EWSASPNAFFADVT
-342 RESPAGSFPRYW
+342 RDSPPGNFPRYW

-369 FREALFSEDGAV
+369 FREALVSEDGAL
-381 ETDKAG
+381 ESDKG
-387 FTIEP
+387 SFTVEP
-392 FLLNDARLLTWNDV
+392 FLWDRGRLLTWNDV
-406 EITRSLADGDLPI
+406 QIARSLEDGDLPV
-419 PSVQWRASGLTLDV
+419 PTVQWRAGTLTLDV
-433 TSFATGGAGTSR
+433 TSFASGRPGAST
-445 VFTRYRVTNS
+445 VVVRYRVTNHADS
-455 TDSVVRPTLFVAV
+455 TARPTLFLAI

-484 GFTPIRSIVWRAGRV
+484 GFSPIRSIVWRGGRV
-499 YVNDT
+499 HVNDT
-504 AQVVPFP
+504 AHVVPLQ
-511 APALFGATTLD
+511 AAAGFGATTLD
-522 GGDIVDH
+522 AGDIVDH
-529 IRAGRLPTATAVRDS
+529 LRDGRLPSAPAVRDS
-544 LGFASGALSFPLTI
+544 LGFASGALRFPLTI
-558 AARSHRDV
+558 AARSQREV
-566 WIDLPARRASRVM
+566 WIALPARRAGAST
-579 PRSAL
+579 PR
-584 EATEALNAQA
+584 TVAQA
-594 LYWRGRLDSIPI
+594 STSLETVKRHWRARLDSIPI
-606 VLPPSG
+606 ILPASG
-612 APLIQ
+612 AELVR

-677 YDNGKVPCCVDH
+677 YENGKVPCCVDH

-699 SHGELIFL
+699 SHGELIYL

-714 TGDTAVARTNWPR
+714 TGDTAVAREHWPR
-727 IVAAVGYIDTLR
+727 VLAAVGYIDTLR

-745 EYDAADKRH
+745 EYESPEKRH
-754 FRGILPPSISHEG
+754 FRGILPPSIIHEG

-792 AVTLGEMG
+792 AVVVGDID
-800 EARRIGALADTFRVD
+800 EARRLSALADTFRVD
-815 LIASIEAAMKVHNI
+815 LVASIENAMRLHNI

-852 GGELHRLPRAAVERT
+852 GGELHHLPRAAVERT
-867 FARYYEEFVKRRDG
+867 FARYYESFLTRRDG
-881 PQTWE
+881 PQTWD

-913 WLFKDK
+913 WLFDDK

-966 QETGATL
+966 RDTGAML
-973 VIGAGIRDEWLR
+973 VIGAGVRDEWLR

-992 RALPTRFGR
+992 RAMPTRFGR
-1001 IGYQARAVGD
+1001 IGYHMRAVGD
-1011 AIVFAFDPGLR
+1011 EIVVTFDDGFR
-1022 MPAAGMLVRN
+1022 MPAAGILVRN
-1032 PNDLPA
+1032 PSDLPA

-1044 GREAS
+1044 GRESS
-1049 PDANGD
+1049 PDENGD
-1055 VLLLA
+1055 LLLLG

-1066 FGY
+1066 FSF

>member
-1 MQTPLE
+1 MQSWSATGESALRILNC
-7 KAPAVCSPLGLLQLL
+7 ALAAVCALPL
-22 CGLCGQLPFGSLR
+22 
-35 AATALLVIALASPLR
+35 AAQEA
-50 AQDPR
+50 R
-55 VIDDFSS
+55 VIDDFTS
-62 LAAWTSVPS
+62 LAAWTAVPS
-71 DGVSLQLV
+71 DGVSLTLV
-79 PAAGAMRMDIDFH
+79 PSAGAMRMDMDFR

-104 NLEMP
+104 DLEMP
-109 ANYEITFRVRG
+109 ENYEITFRVRG

-136 ENVWWENRRDFA
+136 ENVWWLNRRDYP
-148 FPRTWTTYR
+148 FPRGWTTYR
-157 IKRRQIQFAWGPL
+157 IKRRQISFAWGPL
-170 GGGELRRAAGIEIA
+170 GGGELRRARGIEIA
-184 VTAGK
+184 VTAGS
-189 GGKGSVWIDDLRLT
+189 GGKGSVWIDDLRLN
-203 PLPPD
+203 PLPPV
-208 PATPPAPVAL
+208 PTTPPPPVAI

-223 VDGDSTT
+223 ADGDSATI
-230 VWKSQPVATP
+230 WRSPPVATP
-240 SLTLDL
+240 SLILDL
-246 GYRREFGGLVIDW
+246 GYRREFGGIVIDW
-259 DSLDYARAYDVQ
+259 DSLDFASGYDVQ
-271 GSTDQRSW
+271 GSTDQRTW
-279 RVLRRV
+279 RTLRRV
-285 TRGNGGRDWLY
+285 ARGNGGRDWLY
-296 MPESEAQWLRLTART
+296 MPESEAQWIRVTART
-311 TSRSRGIGVR
+311 TSRSRGMALR
-321 EIRVKPL
+321 EIHVKPL
-328 EWSATPNAFFADVS
+328 EWSATPNAFFADVT
-342 RESPAGSFPRYW
+342 RDSPPGSFPRYW

-369 FREALFSEDGAV
+369 FREALFSEDGAL
-381 ETDKAG
+381 ESDKG
-387 FTIEP
+387 SFSVEP
-392 FLLNDARLLTWNDV
+392 FLRDQGRLITWNDAP
-406 EITRSLADGDLPI
+406 IARSLEDGDLPI
-419 PSVQWRASGLTLDV
+419 PTVRWRAGNLTLDV
-433 TSFATGGAGTSR
+433 TSFGSGRAGAST
-445 VFTRYRVTNS
+445 VLARYRVTNHA
-455 TDSVVRPTLFVAV
+455 DSAARPTLYLAI

-484 GFTPIRSIVWRAGRV
+484 GFSPIRSIVWRGGRV
-499 YVNDT
+499 HVNDT
-504 AQVVPFP
+504 AHVVPLQ
-511 APALFGATTLD
+511 APAAFGATMLD
-522 GGDIVDH
+522 AGDIVDH
-529 IRAGRLPTATAVRDS
+529 LRDGRLPAASAIRDS
-544 LGFASGALSFPLTI
+544 LGFASGALAFPLAI

-566 WIDLPARRASRVM
+566 WIALPSRGARALAPRTGAEANASFNVTKRQW
-579 PRSAL
+579 
-584 EATEALNAQA
+584 QA
-594 LYWRGRLDSIPI
+594 RLDSIPI

-612 APLIQ
+612 APIIR

-667 EFIDWYAPFQ
+667 EFIDWYVPFQ

-707 IAEYVRL
+707 IAEYVRV
-714 TGDTAVARTNWPR
+714 TGDTAVARAHWPNV
-727 IVAAVGYIDTLR
+727 VAAVGYIDSLR

-745 EYDAADKRH
+745 EYDAPDKRH

-792 AVTLGEMG
+792 AVTLGETD
-800 EARRIGALADTFRVD
+800 AAQRFLAASDTFRVD
-815 LIASIEAAMKVHNI
+815 LLASIDAAMRLHKI
-829 DFIPGAA
+829 DYIPGAA

-843 TSTTVGLAP
+843 TSTTIGLAP

-867 FARYYEEFVKRRDG
+867 FARYYEDFIKRRDG

-901 LGWRDRALEVLD
+901 LGWRDRALEVFD
-913 WLFKDK
+913 WLFKDA
-919 RPPEWNQWPEV
+919 RPVEWNQWPEV

-937 PRFFGDLPHG
+937 PRFFGDVPHG

-966 QETGATL
+966 HETGAAL
-973 VIGAGIRDEWLR
+973 VIGGGIRPEWLR
-985 EGDGVRV
+985 ESDGVRV

-1001 IGYQARAVGD
+1001 IGYQARASGD
-1011 AIVFAFDPGLR
+1011 TVVFTFDTGLR
-1022 MPAAGMLVRN
+1022 MPAAGIVVRN

-1038 RRITVD
+1038 RRIVVD

-1055 VLLLA
+1055 LILLA

-1066 FGY
+1066 FEY

>member
-1 MQTPLE
+1 MIPRLERVPLLR
-7 KAPAVCSPLGLLQLL
+7 AHAALIVALSSPL
-22 CGLCGQLPFGSLR
+22 
-35 AATALLVIALASPLR
+35 V
-50 AQDPR
+50 AQEAR
-55 VIDDFSS
+55 VLDDFST
-62 LAAWTSVPS
+62 LDAWTAVPS
-71 DGVSLQLV
+71 DGVSLRLV
-79 PAAGAMRMDIDFH
+79 PSAGAMRMDIDFH

-104 NLEMP
+104 NLELP
-109 ANYEITFRVRG
+109 ENYEITFRVRG
-120 TVPVNNLE
+120 TMPRNNLE

-136 ENVWWENRRDFA
+136 ENVWWQNRRDYP
-148 FPRTWTTYR
+148 FPGTWTTYR
-157 IKRRQIQFAWGPL
+157 IKRRQISFAWGPL
-170 GGGELRRAAGIEIA
+170 GGGELKRAAGIEIA
-184 VTAGK
+184 VTAGS
-189 GGKGSVWIDDLRLT
+189 GGKGSVWIDDLRVV
-203 PLPPD
+203 PLPPV
-208 PATPPAPVAL
+208 PATPPPLSAT

-223 VDGDSTT
+223 VDNDSTT
-230 VWKSQPVATP
+230 VWHSRVTPMPSVTVA
-240 SLTLDL
+240 L

-259 DSLDYARAYDVQ
+259 DSLDYARSYDVL
-271 GSTDQRSW
+271 GSYDQRTW
-279 RVLRRV
+279 RVMHRV

-296 MPESEAQWLRLTART
+296 MPESEAQWVRVLART
-311 TSRSRGIGVR
+311 TSRGRGMGIR
-321 EIRVKPL
+321 ELAVKPL
-328 EWSATPNAFFADVS
+328 EWSATQNAFFADIA
-342 RESPAGSFPRYW
+342 RDTPAGSLPHYW
-354 PDRQTFWTLVGVEGD
+354 PDRQTFWTLVGIEGD
-369 FREALFSEDGAV
+369 FREGLFSEDGSL
-381 ETDKAG
+381 ESDKG
-387 FTIEP
+387 SFSLEP
-392 FLLNDARLLTWNDV
+392 FLRSEGKLITWNDV
-406 EITRSLADGDLPI
+406 EITRSLERADLPI
-419 PSVQWRASGLTLDV
+419 PTVQWRAGDLTLDV
-433 TSFATGGAGTSR
+433 TSFATGRPGASTLLA
-445 VFTRYRVTNS
+445 RYRVSNAS
-455 TDSVVRPTLFVAV
+455 DSVARPTLYVAV

-484 GFTPIRSIVWRAGRV
+484 GFSPIRSLVWRTGRV

-504 AQVVPFP
+504 AQVVPLQP
-511 APALFGATTLD
+511 PSAFGATSLD
-522 GGDIVDH
+522 AGDIVDH
-529 IRAGRLPTATAVRDS
+529 LRSGRLPTPTSASDS
-544 LGFASGALSFPLTI
+544 LGFASGAFAFPLVI
-558 AARSHRDV
+558 APRTHRDV
-566 WIDLPARRASRVM
+566 WIALPSRRAGTSS
-579 PRSAL
+579 PRTA
-584 EATEALNAQA
+584 AQA
-594 LYWRGRLDSIPI
+594 TASLAAMTRHWQARLDSIPI
-606 VLPPSG
+606 SLPPSG
-612 APLIQ
+612 APLVR

-667 EFIDWYAPFQ
+667 EFIEWYAPFQ
-677 YDNGKVPCCVDH
+677 YENGKVPCCVDH

-699 SHGELIFL
+699 SHGQLIYL

-714 TGDTAVARTNWPR
+714 TRDTAIARTNWSR
-727 IVAAVGYIDTLR
+727 IVDAVGYIDTLR

-745 EYDAADKRH
+745 EYDAPDKRH

-792 AVTLGEMG
+792 AVTLGEQE
-800 EARRIGALADTFRVD
+800 EARRFAALADTFRVD
-815 LIASIEAAMKVHNI
+815 LIASIEAAMQVHKI

-901 LGWRDRALEVLD
+901 LGWRDRAHEVLD
-913 WLFKDK
+913 WLFKDA
-919 RPPEWNQWPEV
+919 RPVEWNQWPEV

-966 QETGATL
+966 QQTGAAL
-973 VIGAGIRDEWLR
+973 VIGAGLKDEWLR
-985 EGDGVRV
+985 EGEGVRV

-1001 IGYQARAVGD
+1001 VGYQARAVGD
-1011 AIVFAFDPGLR
+1011 TIVFAFDAPLP
-1022 MPAAGMLVRN
+1022 MPAAGIVVRN
-1032 PNDLPA
+1032 PSDLPA
-1038 RRITVD
+1038 RRIVVD

-1055 VLLLA
+1055 LVLLT

-1066 FGY
+1066 FSY